1 MTNCTN
7 RLNTILTPFYRL
19 ISRLEFELTGYV
31 VLHKLLCFVFA
42 VIGGSLDIDAVTKML
57 FHEQYRA
64 SFLFLISERSQASGI
79 DKRAFLGEVVAEV
92 GEDSALLVLHVAR
105 NPEIFFEPDFFIPPH
120 VLVIPHA
127 VGTSGDH
134 LRK

>member
-1 MTNCTN
+1 MTNYTN

-79 DKRAFLGEVVAEV
+79 DKRALLGEVVAEV

-105 NPEIFFEPDFFIPPH
+105 NPKVLFEPDFLVPPH
-120 VLVIPHA
+120 VFVVSHA
-127 VGTSGDH
+127 VGTAGDH
-134 LRK
+134 L

>member
-1 MTNCTN
+1 MTNYTN

-64 SFLFLISERSQASGI
+64 SFLFLISERGQASGV

-92 GEDSALLVLHVAR
+92 GEDSALLVLHVA
-105 NPEIFFEPDFFIPPH
+105 
-120 VLVIPHA
+120 
-127 VGTSGDH
+127 
-134 LRK
+134 